1 MKEVKAVSADGME
14 LDVRK
19 IIPDKSYSFVMPAKA
34 VTLSVELID
43 IETVAK
49 AVVSRD
55 TVTRIEAEDF
65 DEQGGDPAMGDKAGV
80 KVESCGEGGQN
91 VGSTDAG
98 DYMLYHNIYVKEAGT
113 YQFRLRV
120 ASNNTDGGVEGSP
133 DGVTIVTTAAP
144 EGVVGTIPF
153 TGAWQTYTDIYLDV
167 PLEAGLQTIRFN
179 VCLLYTSDAADE

>member
-1 MKEVKAVSADGME
+1 
-14 LDVRK
+14 
-19 IIPDKSYSFVMPAKA
+19 MPAKA

-98 DYMLYHNIYVKEAGT
+98 DYMLYHNIYVKEAGIT
-113 YQFRLRV
+113 SSAFGLQ
-120 ASNNTDGGVEGSP
+120 A
-133 DGVTIVTTAAP
+133 
-144 EGVVGTIPF
+144 TIP
-153 TGAWQTYTDIYLDV
+153 TAVWRALRM
-167 PLEAGLQTIRFN
+167 E
-179 VCLLYTSDAADE
+179 